1 MHCPA
6 GGCEARPLPLSH
18 TAEEEEEEQ
27 ELDVNL
33 NVGVKSS
40 RWGYAQLHVQAMGVT
55 GQPTL
60 EQPDGDNN
68 LRQEEALPE
77 GWERH
82 LDDDGAYYWHIRTGT
97 IQRERPPPGDAGGD
111 RRPSPPAQ
119 TSPPAAPSSPPSGA
133 QEGEG
138 RLLFSVRSLGWS
150 EVPAA
155 ELSPE
160 RSSRALNRCI
170 VALSQGRGV
179 DGVGRWGEGRPLLLQ
194 LDPAQL
200 CLLRPHD
207 GGLLHRQPLHAIRV
221 WGVGR
226 DNGRERDFAY
236 VARDPGSR
244 RFMCHVF
251 RCDMPARIIA
261 NALRDVCKRMVLERS
276 LSDPAGGGQE
286 RPAPPAATR
295 RLASLSLGE
304 EEEEEEEGGPIIL
317 RPAMEE
323 PRKVLGALYLGSV
336 PVAAAAGMDL
346 LNGAIDALL
355 DRVPRAHW
363 LPVQVSVAPSTVTV
377 TLEAAGG
384 GGQVLAECRVRFL
397 SFLGIG
403 REVTHCGF
411 VMHTAQD
418 RFVAHVFHCEPSAGA
433 LCKTIEAACKLRYQ
447 KCLDAH
453 RQAAPHPSAPATPPP
468 AAKVLSL
475 KGVLGSLVGRAMG
488 AVQHQAS

>member
-1 MHCPA
+1 MKC
-6 GGCEARPLPLSH
+6 GL
-18 TAEEEEEEQ
+18 
-27 ELDVNL
+27 V
-33 NVGVKSS
+33 SS
-40 RWGYAQLHVQAMGVT
+40 RAPLVVRR
-55 GQPTL
+55 
-60 EQPDGDNN
+60 
-68 LRQEEALPE
+68 RQEEALPE

-226 DNGRERDFAY
+226 DNGR
-236 VARDPGSR
+236 
-244 RFMCHVF
+244 
-251 RCDMPARIIA
+251 
-261 NALRDVCKRMVLERS
+261 
-276 LSDPAGGGQE
+276 
-286 RPAPPAATR
+286 
-295 RLASLSLGE
+295 
-304 EEEEEEEGGPIIL
+304 
-317 RPAMEE
+317 
-323 PRKVLGALYLGSV
+323 SV
-336 PVAAAAGMDL
+336 SQTA
-346 LNGAIDALL
+346 NGA
-355 DRVPRAHW
+355 R
-363 LPVQVSVAPSTVTV
+363 
-377 TLEAAGG
+377 G
-384 GGQVLAECRVRFL
+384 
-397 SFLGIG
+397 
-403 REVTHCGF
+403 
-411 VMHTAQD
+411 
-418 RFVAHVFHCEPSAGA
+418 
-433 LCKTIEAACKLRYQ
+433 
-447 KCLDAH
+447 
-453 RQAAPHPSAPATPPP
+453 
-468 AAKVLSL
+468 
-475 KGVLGSLVGRAMG
+475 
-488 AVQHQAS
+488 

>member
-6 GGCEARPLPLSH
+6 GGCETPR
-18 TAEEEEEEQ
+18 TAQQGEEE

-55 GQPTL
+55 GQPAL

-97 IQRERPPPGDAGGD
+97 IQRERPPPGGGD
-111 RRPSPPAQ
+111 HRPCPPAPP
-119 TSPPAAPSSPPSGA
+119 PPAAPSSA
-133 QEGEG
+133 TGEG

-207 GGLLHRQPLHAIRV
+207 GGLLHRQPLQAIRV

-276 LSDPAGGGQE
+276 LSDPTGGGQE
-286 RPAPPAATR
+286 RPAAAAATC

-304 EEEEEEEGGPIIL
+304 EEQEEEEEGCPMIL

-377 TLEAAGG
+377 TLEAAGGG

-453 RQAAPHPSAPATPPP
+453 RGQAAQPQPGPSP

-488 AVQHQAS
+488 AVQQGS